1 VTDQTMPEKNDD
13 AKRSRVVRNA
23 VILGIFAFAAYIG
36 FILIV
41 QSRG

>member
-1 VTDQTMPEKNDD
+1 MTADHDA
-13 AKRSRVVRNA
+13 AKRSRVIRNA
-23 VILGIFAFAAYIG
+23 VILGVAAFAVYIG

>member
-1 VTDQTMPEKNDD
+1 VADQTMPEKSD
-13 AKRSRVVRNA
+13 AERRSRVVRNA
-23 VILGIFAFAAYIG
+23 VILGIFAFAVYIG